1 MKVLGSEKGA
11 LGSAAAAPGRGITF
25 TYKKVLKKVV
35 LTLRLIRDT
44 LHEKATS
51 IWGIEVATGPSNLAD
66 GIYSRR

>member
-51 IWGIEVATGPSNLAD
+51 I
-66 GIYSRR
+66 